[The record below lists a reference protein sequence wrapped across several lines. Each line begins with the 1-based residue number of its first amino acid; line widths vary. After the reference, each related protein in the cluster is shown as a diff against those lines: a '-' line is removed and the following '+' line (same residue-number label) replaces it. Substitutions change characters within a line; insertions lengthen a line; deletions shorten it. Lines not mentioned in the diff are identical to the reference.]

1 MVGWG
6 WRGQVA
12 VLCAH
17 TPYSNAVLL
26 VVVVVVV
33 VVVAVV
39 AVDRLRAPRR
49 VLRPYGSVHRL
60 QAKGGQV

>member
-6 WRGQVA
+6 WCGQVT

-17 TPYSNAVLL
+17 TPYSNTVLL
-26 VVVVVVV
+26 VVVVV